1 LRTSLMKRVKSLF
14 IAASIVAIVIGA
26 LQIAGTMFNFG
37 GSPKEQ
43 SAQGLN
49 AVPDAD
55 NDEKTAATDAPAA
68 PVNRPA
74 VPLGPPMLPGNMTP
88 APANGGNVL
97 SPTPPLS
104 LSVPGGQPPSLLS
117 PPAISPSADITGS
130 IGRSPI
136 KQNPARLA
144 PAPVPAPVVAP
155 AKAEADRLPIA
166 LGGARLRVA
175 AAAGD
180 AAAAYE
186 VALRFAEGRGVPA
199 DPEEAARWYE
209 RAAGK
214 GLAQAQFRYASLL
227 EKGTGVK
234 KNLGQARKLYLAA
247 ATQGHAK
254 AMHNLAVL
262 YAEGIEGK
270 PDYGTAALWFR
281 KAAQYGIADSQYNL
295 GVLCAR
301 GLGTDKNV
309 AEAYKWFALA
319 AAQGDRE
326 AAKKRDDVASHLD
339 ADELG
344 SARETAKSFVPDPQP
359 QDALNVPVPQGG
371 WDDATS
377 TAPQP
382 AKPRTARPVSAS
394 VSSLPMNIGTR

>member
-1 LRTSLMKRVKSLF
+1 MN
-14 IAASIVAIVIGA
+14 VA
-26 LQIAGTMFNFG
+26 
-37 GSPKEQ
+37 
-43 SAQGLN
+43 
-49 AVPDAD
+49 
-55 NDEKTAATDAPAA
+55 
-68 PVNRPA
+68 
-74 VPLGPPMLPGNMTP
+74 PGNGSNMINPPPQTMLTP
-88 APANGGNVL
+88 GL
-97 SPTPPLS
+97 
-104 LSVPGGQPPSLLS
+104 QPPSLLS
-117 PPAISPSADITGS
+117 PPAINQNADITGS
-130 IGRSPI
+130 IGRNPI
-136 KQNPARLA
+136 KQNPIK
-144 PAPVPAPVVAP
+144 PAPTVSPVASAP
-155 AKAEADRLPIA
+155 AKSEADKLPIA
-166 LGGARLRVA
+166 LGSARLRNA
-175 AAAGD
+175 AIGGD

-186 VALRFAEGRGVPA
+186 VATRFSEGRGIPA
-199 DPEEAARWYE
+199 DTEEAARWYE

-214 GLAQAQFRYASLL
+214 GLAQAQFRFASLL

-281 KAAQYGIADSQYNL
+281 KAAQHGIADSQYNL

-309 AEAYKWFALA
+309 AEAFKWFSLA

-326 AAKKRDDVASHLD
+326 AAKKRDDVAAHLD

-344 SARETAKSFVPDPQP
+344 AARDAAKSFVAEAQP
-359 QDALNVPVPQGG
+359 HEATTVPVPQGG

-382 AKPRTARPVSAS
+382 AKPRAAARPLSAS
-394 VSSLPMNIGTR
+394 VLSLPMNIGTR